1 MKRTNSTSSNLLASV
16 SKVWSFGAIVLAFTF
31 FSVSTVSAQTY
42 VSGDQAV
49 EILKQEVE
57 DLQDRGFTAYN
68 AGNHSLVYDLGY
80 QYRYALGMIE
90 KIQTGSSVANAIEAA
105 LPNVPFILG
114 NLETGLTHTDSQ
126 MDLRRNQLRNYGKNL
141 LTI

>member
-1 MKRTNSTSSNLLASV
+1 MNVSNLWKIEGRKFIMPALFILLFIGFS
-16 SKVWSFGAIVLAFTF
+16 SQSAFSQTF
-31 FSVSTVSAQTY
+31 

-80 QYRYALGMIE
+80 QYRYALAMIE
-90 KIQTGSSVANAIEAA
+90 KIQTGSTVANAIETA
-105 LPNVPFILG
+105 LPTIPFILG
-114 NLETGLTHTDSQ
+114 NLDTGLTHADSN
-126 MDLRRNQLRNYGKNL
+126 MDLRRTQLKNYGTNL
-141 LTI
+141 LRI